1 MNNVYAIVKNESVI
15 NVIMWEGEPD
25 WAPDKGEA
33 IRAPDGVGIGWGY
46 ANGQF
51 TAPPEPELTPDE
63 LAAKNLLTA
72 QAAYENASNKI
83 TALNEQIQDDDFDGT
98 TEVTV
103 KAELAAWTNYR
114 KDLRAY
120 IKNADGNQP
129 LPTAPPEV
137 LN

>member
-1 MNNVYAIVKNESVI
+1 
-15 NVIMWEGEPD
+15 
-25 WAPDKGEA
+25 
-33 IRAPDGVGIGWGY
+33 Y